1 MHGGQAFPQ
10 NEERM
15 MKRILVIDDDVK
27 ILGLIK
33 CLLEEAGYETIVT
46 TNGKKGL
53 EIQREKPADLIITDI
68 FMPEKEGTGVL
79 IDVRD
84 EFPQTKVIVMS
95 GGGVGEQVDYL
106 ELAILL
112 GAIKAF
118 QKPFKMQDL
127 MNTVK
132 SLI

>member
-1 MHGGQAFPQ
+1 
-10 NEERM
+10 
-15 MKRILVIDDDVK
+15 MKRVLVIDDDVE

-33 CLLEEAGYETIVT
+33 CLLEEAGYKTIVT

-53 EIQREKPADLIITDI
+53 EIQRKTPADLIITDI

-95 GGGVGEQVDYL
+95 GGGHGEHVDFL
-106 ELAILL
+106 ELATLL
-112 GAIKAF
+112 GANKVF
-118 QKPFKMQDL
+118 RKPFNMQDL